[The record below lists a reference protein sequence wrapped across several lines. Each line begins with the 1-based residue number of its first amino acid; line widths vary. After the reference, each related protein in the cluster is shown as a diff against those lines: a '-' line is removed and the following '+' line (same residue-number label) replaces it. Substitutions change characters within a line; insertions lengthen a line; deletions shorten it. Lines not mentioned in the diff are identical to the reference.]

1 MYADDCSLF
10 LSGTTTRANKEMVN
24 VFAWLCANKLSL
36 NISKSKYMI
45 FYKRFL
51 KCPSTIDLSINNNSI
66 DRVHEFKIL
75 GCLIDENLNWS
86 KHTTYIST
94 KIAKN
99 IGMLY
104 KLRKNL
110 NINTLRNL
118 YCALIHPY
126 LNNGLSVWGSATTNH
141 LTPVFNLQKRAAI
154 RAITFSRYRDHSAP
168 LFKLLTILPLEK
180 LYLYNIALVMYKRH
194 HNLLPGVIESVF
206 IKRQTP
212 SIKLTRQHGS
222 LQVPLI
228 FSRAFNNSLT
238 VTGPRLY
245 NSL

>member
-1 MYADDCSLF
+1 
-10 LSGTTTRANKEMVN
+10 
-24 VFAWLCANKLSL
+24 
-36 NISKSKYMI
+36 MI

-51 KCPSTIDLSINNNSI
+51 KCPPTIDLLINNNPI
-66 DRVHEFKIL
+66 DRVHEFKFL
-75 GCLIDENLNWS
+75 GFLIDENLNWS

-104 KLRKNL
+104 KLRKTL
-110 NINTLRNL
+110 NTNTLRNL
-118 YCALIHPY
+118 YFALIHPY

-141 LTPVFNLQKRAAI
+141 LTPVFKLQKRAI

-168 LFKLLTILPLEK
+168 LFKSLNILPLEK
-180 LYLYNIALVMYKRH
+180 LYLYNIALIMYKRH
-194 HNLLPGVIESVF
+194 DNLLPGVIESVF

-245 NSL
+245 NSLLHEVTINCSLHKYKKSLKLYFMKEI